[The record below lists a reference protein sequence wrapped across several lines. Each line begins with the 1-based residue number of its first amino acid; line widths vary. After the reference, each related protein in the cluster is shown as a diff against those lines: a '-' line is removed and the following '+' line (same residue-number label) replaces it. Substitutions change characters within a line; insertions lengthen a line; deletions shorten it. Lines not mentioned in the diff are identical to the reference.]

1 MRLTERAGIFVSF
14 AALLC
19 GARPACAA
27 SSEEISD
34 LASRIDYGYYAGEPR
49 VIEAARAVLDRS
61 EASDPATRYYTAY
74 AAFRMAQ
81 LSAHD
86 GAAPGAFVDTCVDK
100 ATPSRDAPA
109 TAEQWIL
116 VAACAEVGA
125 QARRR
130 DQALER
136 ARALDPE
143 NPRLALLD
151 AWVASPR
158 SEQADPAG
166 RDEAAA
172 RLEHAVAAFDA
183 RPAVDGGPDW
193 GEAEALA
200 ALGEIVLAR
209 GETRAARD
217 LIERALIVAPD
228 YRLAVEL
235 RARMQGARAH

>member
-1 MRLTERAGIFVSF
+1 MRLTERLTV
-14 AALLC
+14 LLLVVPAC
-19 GARPACAA
+19 GARVAA
-27 SSEEISD
+27 AAPSEEISD
-34 LASRIDYGYYAGEPR
+34 LAARIEYGYYAEEPR

-61 EASDPATRYYTAY
+61 EAHDADTRYYEAY
-74 AAFRMAQ
+74 AAFRLAQ
-81 LSAHD
+81 LAARG
-86 GAAPGAFVDTCVDK
+86 GAEPGALVGTCIEK
-100 ATPSRDAPA
+100 ATPPRNDPG
-109 TAEQWIL
+109 TAEEWIL

-136 ARALDPE
+136 ARSLDPE

-158 SEQADPAG
+158 PAQADPAQ

-183 RPAVDGGPDW
+183 RPEVGAGPDW

-200 ALGEIVLAR
+200 ALGEIALAR
-209 GETRAARD
+209 GEARAARD

-235 RARMQGARAH
+235 RARLQTARSH

>member
-1 MRLTERAGIFVSF
+1 MRLTERVLAPLT
-14 AALLC
+14 ALLC
-19 GARPACAA
+19 CARPACAA
-27 SSEEISD
+27 SSEELSD

-81 LSAHD
+81 LAAHD
-86 GAAPGAFVDTCVDK
+86 GAAPGALVDTCIDK
-100 ATPSRDAPA
+100 ATPPRDAPA

-125 QARRR
+125 QPRRR

-158 SEQADPAG
+158 GAQADAAL

-172 RLEHAVAAFDA
+172 RFERAVAAFEA
-183 RPAVDGGPDW
+183 RPSVDGPDW

-200 ALGEIVLAR
+200 ALGEIVLER

-235 RARMQGARAH
+235 RARMQGARSR